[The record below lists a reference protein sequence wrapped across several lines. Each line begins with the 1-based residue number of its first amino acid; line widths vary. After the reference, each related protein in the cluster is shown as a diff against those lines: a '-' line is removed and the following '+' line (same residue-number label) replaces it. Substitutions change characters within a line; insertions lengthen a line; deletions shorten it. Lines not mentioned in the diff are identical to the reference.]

1 MFEFEMYKN
10 GVSIL
15 EGVKQ
20 EGGQKPTPTPKPT
33 K

>member
-1 MFEFEMYKN
+1 MYKS
-10 GVSIL
+10 GVSITI